1 MSSRDRGAI
10 DATAIHAQALE
21 KELAQKVRPVLQSV
35 GCPTQAIDAAVP
47 KLLRN
52 WPQILEALETS
63 ILAHYDELPPKAQI
77 SYYFL
82 HPFGAYFPSPDQK
95 EFVEDYARHVSE
107 PICVGDVVS
116 KLIEGVYDSLEPLK
130 RDVSKVFAN
139 AMQYYG
145 PDGAGRRLHEPS
157 DCDDYV
163 ARARR
168 FDEAWTSVAKTL
180 KNPGREVKSPT
191 PKKDVNNAALR
202 CLDKLR
208 DHRESD
214 GRGGSYQV
222 ATPFLHANMLPTHS
236 EYLPCIGGRDTAS
249 FFESRR
255 RRLTHDTH
263 RPQEL

>member
-1 MSSRDRGAI
+1 
-10 DATAIHAQALE
+10 LE
-21 KELAQKVRPVLQSV
+21 S
-35 GCPTQAIDAAVP
+35 
-47 KLLRN
+47 
-52 WPQILEALETS
+52 S

-82 HPFGAYFPSPDQK
+82 HPFGAYFPSAEQK
-95 EFVEDYARHVSE
+95 EFVDDYAQHVSE
-107 PICVGDVVS
+107 PICVGAISASRRVEMPSRRRGDSCPSHNEVGGFFFDSELFRTVSMLRAGDVVS

-130 RDVSKVFAN
+130 RDVSRVFAN
-139 AMQYYG
+139 AIKYYG

-163 ARARR
+163 QRAQR
-168 FDEAWTSVAKTL
+168 FDEAWNSVAKTL

-191 PKKDVNNAALR
+191 PKKDVNLAALR

-208 DHRESD
+208 GHRESD

-236 EYLPCIGGRDTAS
+236 EYLPCIGGAAPAS
-249 FFESRR
+249 FAFDATR
-255 RRLTHDTH
+255 
-263 RPQEL
+263 

>member
-1 MSSRDRGAI
+1 MSSRDRV
-10 DATAIHAQALE
+10 TSTPPPRPRVTQALE

-63 ILAHYDELPPKAQI
+63 ILAHYDDLPPKAQI

-130 RDVSKVFAN
+130 KDVQKVFAN

-236 EYLPCIGGRDTAS
+236 EYLPCIGGAAPAS
-249 FFESRR
+249 FAF
-255 RRLTHDTH
+255 TAM
-263 RPQEL
+263 

>member
-1 MSSRDRGAI
+1 M
-10 DATAIHAQALE
+10 
-21 KELAQKVRPVLQSV
+21 
-35 GCPTQAIDAAVP
+35 
-47 KLLRN
+47 
-52 WPQILEALETS
+52 
-63 ILAHYDELPPKAQI
+63 
-77 SYYFL
+77 
-82 HPFGAYFPSPDQK
+82 
-95 EFVEDYARHVSE
+95 
-107 PICVGDVVS
+107 S

-139 AMQYYG
+139 AISYYG

-163 ARARR
+163 QRAQR
-168 FDEAWTSVAKTL
+168 FDDAWTSVAKTL

-191 PKKDVNNAALR
+191 PKRDVNLAALR

-236 EYLPCIGGRDTAS
+236 EYLPCIGGLDSAS
-249 FFESRR
+249 LAFFESRR
-255 RRLTHDTH
+255 WRGGGAPATPSTRDAHRDAPSFRRS
-263 RPQEL
+263 QELPGFRQYRIEGQAPGL

>member
-1 MSSRDRGAI
+1 MSSRDRGAVA
-10 DATAIHAQALE
+10 ATAIHAQALE

-52 WPQILEALETS
+52 WPQILEALESS

-180 KNPGREVKSPT
+180 KNPGR
-191 PKKDVNNAALR
+191 
-202 CLDKLR
+202 
-208 DHRESD
+208 
-214 GRGGSYQV
+214 
-222 ATPFLHANMLPTHS
+222 
-236 EYLPCIGGRDTAS
+236 
-249 FFESRR
+249 
-255 RRLTHDTH
+255 
-263 RPQEL
+263 

>member
-1 MSSRDRGAI
+1 MASPRERRTPPRRRRRDRESPL
-10 DATAIHAQALE
+10 TRPHSQALE

-35 GCPTQAIDAAVP
+35 GCPTQAIDQAVP

-52 WPQILEALETS
+52 WAQILEALESS
-63 ILAHYDELPPKAQI
+63 ILAHYDDLPPKAQI

-107 PICVGDVVS
+107 PICVGDIVS
-116 KLIEGVYDSLEPLK
+116 KLIEGTYDSLEPLK

-145 PDGAGRRLHEPS
+145 PEGAGRRLHEPS

-163 ARARR
+163 QRAQR
-168 FDEAWTSVAKTL
+168 FDEAWNSVAKTL

-222 ATPFLHANMLPTHS
+222 ATPFLHANMLPTHG
-236 EYLPCIGGRDTAS
+236 EYLPCIGGAAPAS
-249 FFESRR
+249 LEVE
-255 RRLTHDTH
+255 
-263 RPQEL
+263 P

>member
-1 MSSRDRGAI
+1 M
-10 DATAIHAQALE
+10 
-21 KELAQKVRPVLQSV
+21 
-35 GCPTQAIDAAVP
+35 
-47 KLLRN
+47 
-52 WPQILEALETS
+52 
-63 ILAHYDELPPKAQI
+63 
-77 SYYFL
+77 
-82 HPFGAYFPSPDQK
+82 
-95 EFVEDYARHVSE
+95 
-107 PICVGDVVS
+107 GDVVS
-116 KLIEGVYDSLEPLK
+116 RLIEGTYDSLEPLK
-130 RDVSKVFAN
+130 KDVQKVFAN

-163 ARARR
+163 SRAQR
-168 FDEAWTSVAKTL
+168 FDEAWNSVAKTL

-222 ATPFLHANMLPTHS
+222 ATPFLHANMLPTHG
-236 EYLPCIGGRDTAS
+236 EYLPCIGGPNTAS

-255 RRLTHDTH
+255 RRGGQAS
-263 RPQEL
+263 RR

>member
-1 MSSRDRGAI
+1 M
-10 DATAIHAQALE
+10 
-21 KELAQKVRPVLQSV
+21 
-35 GCPTQAIDAAVP
+35 
-47 KLLRN
+47 LR
-52 WPQILEALETS
+52 A
-63 ILAHYDELPPKAQI
+63 
-77 SYYFL
+77 
-82 HPFGAYFPSPDQK
+82 
-95 EFVEDYARHVSE
+95 
-107 PICVGDVVS
+107 GDVVS

-130 RDVSKVFAN
+130 KDVSKVFAN

-163 ARARR
+163 QRAQR
-168 FDEAWTSVAKTL
+168 FDAAWTSVAKTL

-191 PKKDVNNAALR
+191 PKKDVNLAALR

-236 EYLPCIGGRDTAS
+236 EYLPCIGGAAPAS
-249 FFESRR
+249 FAFFESRR
-255 RRLTHDTH
+255 WRRG
-263 RPQEL
+263 RAPRR

>member
-1 MSSRDRGAI
+1 MSRRHRS
-10 DATAIHAQALE
+10 
-21 KELAQKVRPVLQSV
+21 
-35 GCPTQAIDAAVP
+35 TQ
-47 KLLRN
+47 
-52 WPQILEALETS
+52 
-63 ILAHYDELPPKAQI
+63 
-77 SYYFL
+77 
-82 HPFGAYFPSPDQK
+82 
-95 EFVEDYARHVSE
+95 VSE

-130 RDVSKVFAN
+130 RDVSRVFAN
-139 AMQYYG
+139 AIKYYG

-163 ARARR
+163 QRAQR
-168 FDEAWTSVAKTL
+168 FDAAWTSVAKTL

-191 PKKDVNNAALR
+191 PKKDVNLAALR

-236 EYLPCIGGRDTAS
+236 EYLPCIGGAAPAS
-249 FFESRR
+249 FAFIYRDVMRACRVASMAWGWRR
-255 RRLTHDTH
+255 DERV
-263 RPQEL
+263 